1 MFLKSSP
8 LFLAG
13 LHSDSSPFIKES
25 MFKCFNCSVPGME
38 DVAHCANSYE
48 CPTYITEQEKMKKT
62 IHYYQKN

>member
-25 MFKCFNCSVPGME
+25 MDEEIAYHESNVIDK
-38 DVAHCANSYE
+38 
-48 CPTYITEQEKMKKT
+48 IK
-62 IHYYQKN
+62 